1 MHVNAQGLLSH
12 AEDIQQLFRD
22 ENPFV
27 VCVSETHLTADIE
40 DDEIA
45 MPGYNLV
52 NCYSNSRHTGGTTI
66 YIKSLLK
73 FEVICSEAIDYN
85 YWALWIRV
93 QMKTEN
99 VMVGAIYRSPN
110 GNCREFLTYMEEKL
124 NEDCIH
130 QQKTVIMGD
139 LNIDLLKNGSDAKN
153 LKRIIQAAGVKQIV
167 EKETRITDVS
177 ATLIDHIITN
187 DFNAREVPR
196 EFTMV
201 SDHEI
206 VGTKLSFEIIPGKI
220 QDSCFRDLN
229 PETMTRLTVEL
240 IGANWNYTST
250 DVDILY
256 TDFISVI
263 QSALDK
269 TAPLRKHKSRKHPWI
284 TTAVNQAQKERDN
297 AYRKFCLTRR
307 TEDWSDYKIL
317 RNRSTSV
324 IRAEKIKY
332 YDQNI
337 DRCKGD
343 SKKMW
348 RTLKDL
354 MGNKKQ
360 FIDFEEIDFGQ
371 YNGRIE
377 EKFNNFYADS
387 IEEISESI
395 EKKQWDSHVTQS
407 NTFRLLQF
415 EPINLSQLKKTV
427 FELKN
432 KSTSDESLNVKL
444 IKNLFCVIGYA
455 MLHIINTSLSSGKV
469 PGELKTSV
477 IIPIP
482 KVSKPTVP
490 AEFRPINLLPVLDK
504 IIETIVCQRIR
515 KYFEFN
521 GLLYLGQS
529 GFRSDHSCES
539 ALQYVCAMWRKEM
552 NEDKV
557 VLSVFV
563 DLQRA
568 FETIDRDIL
577 IKKLSSYGVGGIAL
591 EWIKDYLDNRFQQT
605 RIGSNISNKR
615 KSLFGV
621 PQGSVLGPLL
631 FIIYVNDI
639 HRVLSK
645 SFVNLFADDTLISVS
660 GKNLREI
667 TEILNNELIALYDWL
682 CKNRL
687 KLNAEKTKC
696 MIIGSR
702 ANCKKYAELGLNVKI
717 CDSVV
722 SLVSEIK
729 YLGVYLDPQ
738 LSFSNQIDYLCKKIG
753 KKIGF
758 FYRIS
763 RCLSQWT
770 KLLIFNTII
779 LPHFDYCCSLLVSCN
794 QEDIQR
800 LQIQQNKAMR
810 IILNCDKYTPIKSML
825 QSLNWLPI
833 VQSIKKANITLI
845 YKIEHNKMPTYL
857 KNFLDKRSN
866 FHDHNIRSRQNF
878 HIQPV
883 KTTALQKSLFFE
895 GVRLFNALPESIRSA
910 QSISDFNHNVSKYL
924 MDMYMQ
930 LT

>member
-1 MHVNAQGLLSH
+1 MNAQGLLSH
-12 AEDIQQLFRD
+12 VEEIQQLFQD

-27 VCVSETHLTADIE
+27 VCVSETHLTADMA

-66 YIKSLLK
+66 YIKSFLK
-73 FEVICSEAIDYN
+73 FEIIRSEAVDYN

-93 QMKTEN
+93 HMKTEN

-110 GNCREFLTYMEEKL
+110 GNCREFLKYMEEKL

-139 LNIDLLKNGSDAKN
+139 MNIDLLKNGSDAKN

-167 EKETRITDVS
+167 EKQTRVTGVS

-187 DFNAREVPR
+187 DFSAREVPR
-196 EFTMV
+196 DFRMV

-206 VGTKLSFEIIPGKI
+206 VGTQLSFEILTGKT
-220 QDSCFRDLN
+220 QDSYFRNLN
-229 PETMTRLTVEL
+229 PETISTLTEEL
-240 IGANWNYTST
+240 VGANWNYTST
-250 DVDILY
+250 DVNILY
-256 TDFISVI
+256 TDFSNII
-263 QSALDK
+263 QSALNK
-269 TAPLRKHKSRKHPWI
+269 IAPLRKHKSRKHPWI
-284 TTAVNQAQKERDN
+284 TIAVKEAQKDRDN

-307 TEDWSDYKIL
+307 TEDWNDYKIL
-317 RNRSTSV
+317 RNRSTTV
-324 IRAEKIKY
+324 IRTEKIKY

-337 DRCKGD
+337 DKCKGD

-348 RTLKDL
+348 RTLKVL

-360 FIDFEEIDFGQ
+360 VTDFEEIDFGR
-371 YNGRIE
+371 YNGGIE
-377 EKFNNFYADS
+377 EKFNDFYADS

-395 EKKQWDSHVTQS
+395 DKRQWDSHVIENNPFQ
-407 NTFRLLQF
+407 LLHF
-415 EPINLSQLKKTV
+415 EPINLSQLKKIV

-444 IKNLFCVIGYA
+444 VKNLFCVVGYA
-455 MLHIINTSLSSGKV
+455 LLYIINTSLSSGKV
-469 PGELKTSV
+469 PSELKTSV

-490 AEFRPINLLPVLDK
+490 AEFRPVNLLPVVDK
-504 IIETIVCQRIR
+504 IIETVVCQQLG
-515 KYFEFN
+515 KYFESN
-521 GLLYLGQS
+521 ELLYLGQS
-529 GFRSDHSCES
+529 GFRSEHSCES
-539 ALQYVCAMWRKEM
+539 ALQYVCAMWRKDI

-568 FETIDRDIL
+568 FETIDRGIL
-577 IKKLSSYGVGGIAL
+577 IKKLSSYGVGSIAL
-591 EWIKDYLDNRFQQT
+591 NWIKDYLSYRYQQT
-605 RIGSNISNKR
+605 RVRSNISNKR
-615 KSLFGV
+615 NSLIGV
-621 PQGSVLGPLL
+621 PQGSILGPLL

-639 HRVLSK
+639 HKVLNRC
-645 SFVNLFADDTLISVS
+645 FVNLFADDTLISVS
-660 GKNLREI
+660 GKNIKEI
-667 TEILNNELIALYDWL
+667 IEILNNELIALYDWL

-687 KLNAEKTKC
+687 KLNTEKTKC
-696 MIIGSR
+696 MIVGSK
-702 ANCKKYAELGLNVKI
+702 ANCKKCIELGLEIKI
-717 CDSVV
+717 CDSVIT
-722 SLVSEIK
+722 LVSEIK

-738 LSFSNQIDYLCKKIG
+738 LSFSNQIDYVCKKIG

-763 RCLSQWT
+763 KYLSQWS
-770 KLLIFNTII
+770 KMLIFNTII
-779 LPHFDYCCSLLVSCN
+779 LPHFNYCCSLLISCN

-810 IILNCDKYTPIKSML
+810 IILNCDKYTPIKNML
-825 QSLNWLPI
+825 QTLNWLPI
-833 VQSIKKANITLI
+833 VQSIKRANLTLI

-866 FHDHNIRSRQNF
+866 FHDHNIRSRQKF
-878 HIQPV
+878 HIEPV

-895 GVRLFNALPESIRSA
+895 GVRLFNDLPESIRNAPGMSV
-910 QSISDFNHNVSKYL
+910 FNHSVSRYL
-924 MDMYMQ
+924 MDIYTRM
-930 LT
+930 